1 MEKVVPASIFMPG
14 GTSSSIGPDHANH
27 YKVGSAVMELRG
39 SIGGLTAKSDTVIS
53 VKSTSGSHSSSQLSD
68 SETCVALCRNCK
80 SYVLMLASL
89 LKQGQKQIII
99 REIFHCTG

>member
-53 VKSTSGSHSSSQLSD
+53 VKSTSGSHSSSDILHILLVSSQILRVVWPYV
-68 SETCVALCRNCK
+68 ETV
-80 SYVLMLASL
+80 SHMY
-89 LKQGQKQIII
+89 
-99 REIFHCTG
+99 

>member
-1 MEKVVPASIFMPG
+1 MPG

-27 YKVGSAVMELRG
+27 YKVGSAVMEPRG
-39 SIGGLTAKSDTVIS
+39 SIGGLTAKCDTVIS
-53 VKSTSGSHSSSQLSD
+53 EKHTGSHSSSDILHILSSQLSD
-68 SETCVALCRNCK
+68 SESCVALCRNCR

-89 LKQGQKQIII
+89 LKQRQKQIII